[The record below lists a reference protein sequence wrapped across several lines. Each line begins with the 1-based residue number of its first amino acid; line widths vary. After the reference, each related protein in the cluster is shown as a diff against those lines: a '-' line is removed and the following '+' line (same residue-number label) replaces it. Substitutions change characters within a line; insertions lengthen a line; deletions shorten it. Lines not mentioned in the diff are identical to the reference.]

1 MLLLLLVVGCC
12 CGCCCCCNVC
22 NVDLEFIRPQV
33 SSSLDIQVEVN
44 LLRARA
50 QVSYAEATTTA
61 EELVDEI
68 ESIGFDASI
77 LESPCFCV
85 VFVVLVFFLGGVGR
99 GGAGTNHSSEGQKHT
114 KAN

>member
-1 MLLLLLVVGCC
+1 M
-12 CGCCCCCNVC
+12 
-22 NVDLEFIRPQV
+22 
-33 SSSLDIQVEVN
+33 N

-85 VFVVLVFFLGGVGR
+85 VFVVLVFFLGGW
-99 GGAGTNHSSEGQKHT
+99 GGVVLVPTIQVRDQSIQKPIDYT
-114 KAN
+114 ACMCL